1 MVHGTQETV
10 QEGCDRYVA
19 NNIDA
24 MYAASGARKK
34 EVLLYTPFIKTPIF
48 YEPPCGYYPGPFNF
62 ERLKVYELKGF
73 IIKGL
78 QKEASYVK
86 LMEGLLRGGKS
97 EPADVRCK
105 TLTLK
110 GPEFIN
116 PHL

>member
-1 MVHGTQETV
+1 MQPAEQE
-10 QEGCDRYVA
+10 
-19 NNIDA
+19 
-24 MYAASGARKK
+24 KK
-34 EVLLYTPFIKTPIF
+34 RFYFIPLLLRPPIF

-86 LMEGLLRGGKS
+86 FMEGLLRGGQS

-105 TLTLK
+105 TPPLIRK
-110 GPEFIN
+110 GPELLT
-116 PHL
+116 PYLLSLKG